1 MIPKKRILEGN
12 IAEQPTSK
20 AAKVIP
26 PPPSSPVAKN
36 NQRPLKKR
44 IRKVASKQEDEE
56 EAMDDEMADG
66 GGGGANSNNG
76 LTLEQFTEIVLASEG
91 MATAAAAAAEAAEA
105 EAAST
110 AASCGQELRQQR
122 LPIVAQRRVAS
133 SKEEEE
139 ENNNKKPPRRSS
151 EDDVVANLIQNNNDL
166 IVEVKPMRPKPV
178 VLSPRQPPG
187 AHLLPYSHN
196 PNPSLSSSVVV
207 SVKPRLLSI
216 SPPSPAAAAT
226 ASNQQRQQ
234 PPRLPPSRPQ
244 SIHRMME
251 EWFSKMQPPIA
262 EQAAHLRD
270 PTSASASPSASAAL
284 NLSTKSTKDAV
295 TAAKGMSRT
304 TQVYLKPITTPPKL
318 SSPVSASSG
327 SSSLATQKYNLTK
340 KLAVGS
346 SSPVEPPVPRLSPP
360 QLEVRNVAQNR
371 FHPKHHQPRQ
381 QELVI
386 RDEGGDE
393 GAVGRPS
400 ASRQIGRAAPFGGQM
415 QQKDVR
421 SRALRDV
428 EMALTRDIHG
438 NL

>member
-1 MIPKKRILEGN
+1 MSGGLGPAVPQVHLVGLELQVGVDHGGSGQVVVVRQLLGGV
-12 IAEQPTSK
+12 AVD
-20 AAKVIP
+20 AVG
-26 PPPSSPVAKN
+26 PSLLLLLV
-36 NQRPLKKR
+36 
-44 IRKVASKQEDEE
+44 
-56 EAMDDEMADG
+56 
-66 GGGGANSNNG
+66 GGAAG
-76 LTLEQFTEIVLASEG
+76 HAAAV
-91 MATAAAAAAEAAEA
+91 AAAATQ
-105 EAAST
+105 SRLG
-110 AASCGQELRQQR
+110 SC
-122 LPIVAQRRVAS
+122 A
-133 SKEEEE
+133 
-139 ENNNKKPPRRSS
+139 
-151 EDDVVANLIQNNNDL
+151 
-166 IVEVKPMRPKPV
+166 
-178 VLSPRQPPG
+178 
-187 AHLLPYSHN
+187 
-196 PNPSLSSSVVV
+196 
-207 SVKPRLLSI
+207 
-216 SPPSPAAAAT
+216 AAAAT